1 MGLQQEGGKMSEALT
16 TALLYGTCLFI
27 IVSIVALIAT
37 SYGYRKARK
46 EEFEMEI
53 LVFIKKV
60 ERFLTE
66 GYKYKKGSK

>member
-1 MGLQQEGGKMSEALT
+1 MSVALT

-27 IVSIVALIAT
+27 VVSIVALIAT

-60 ERFLTE
+60 DIKKVERFLTE
-66 GYKYKKGSK
+66 GYEYNKGSK